1 MFDEATAMHTTPV
14 GGGVDETI
22 VNDGI
27 VKCDN
32 FPLVPVTL
40 TLNVP
45 VGPGAKDLKVKVE
58 DPVPPEDKVT
68 FAGLTL
74 QLGQLGQSGGGDVER
89 LTVPLNPF
97 TLLSMID
104 EVAVE
109 PCCTFWE
116 AGLAEMEKSGVGA
129 AVTVK
134 DRNTEWER
142 LPLVPFTATL

>member
-1 MFDEATAMHTTPV
+1 VPPPV
-14 GGGVDETI
+14 DTNKVD
-22 VNDGI
+22 VA
-27 VKCDN
+27 
-32 FPLVPVTL
+32 VPPDAKVTL
-40 TLNVP
+40 
-45 VGPGAKDLKVKVE
+45 VGVRVDTGAFLVE
-58 DPVPPEDKVT
+58 GEML
-68 FAGLTL
+68 A
-74 QLGQLGQSGGGDVER
+74 ER

-134 DRNTEWER
+134 ERNTEWET